1 MSDTNKVGRPLKFQS
16 IEELESLIDEYFETD
31 EGKNTPT
38 VTGLALALDTT
49 RKTLLDYCERDD
61 ELSYPIKKAKARV
74 ERKLEISLYG
84 NNVTGLIFNL
94 KNNFGWRDRT
104 ETDITTDSQPL
115 SGLQVPQEKVQEFAS
130 FLAQDMK
137 KQG

>member
-1 MSDTNKVGRPLKFQS
+1 MASANSVGRPPKFQS
-16 IEELESLIDEYFETD
+16 LEELETLINDYFETE

-49 RKTLLDYCERDD
+49 RKTLLDYCELDN
-61 ELSYPIKKAKARV
+61 EFSYTIKKAKARV
-74 ERKLEISLYG
+74 ERKMEQHLYG

-104 ETDITTDSQPL
+104 ETDITTGDQPL
-115 SGLQVPQEKVQEFAS
+115 SGLQVPQEKVAEFSAW
-130 FLAQDMK
+130 LAENSK
-137 KQG
+137 HQG